1 MKPRHLNPF
10 YWLAHFIRINRE
22 IAAAIRPSTEED
34 VESLRKFS
42 DHLNR
47 LANKIEKS
55 NTTNATTSGLKM
67 A

>member
-10 YWLAHFIRINRE
+10 DWLAHFIQINRE
-22 IAAAIRPSTEED
+22 IAAAIAPITEEK

-42 DHLNR
+42 EHLYR